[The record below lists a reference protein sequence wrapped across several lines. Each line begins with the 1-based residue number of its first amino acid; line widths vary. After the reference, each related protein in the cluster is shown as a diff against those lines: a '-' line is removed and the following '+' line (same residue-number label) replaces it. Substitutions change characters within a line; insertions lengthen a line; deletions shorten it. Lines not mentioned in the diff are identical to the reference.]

1 MGKVAANQ
9 YSVTG
14 EFAQKVKGYIK
25 APKVG
30 ANGNE
35 INFGWSNGAITQG
48 TSSEITFSN
57 LSAGEYSIS
66 FNTLTYA
73 AAPFVKLLLNGSEME
88 MVDDDHYSI
97 DLNLKQG
104 DNITADIPN
113 FDQYWIDPDF
123 FEKNEDGSLK
133 FLPIDGTYRVIAN
146 LALNYLEVL
155 KMNGTSTAT
164 LNDDGTGALWIIG
177 DGIATVY
184 GIEHAMYGEIV
195 VFDNGVK
202 GMVQDIKRT
211 EIGCILFGKD
221 TGIREGTRV
230 VRTGKK
236 AGIPVGDA
244 FVGRIIDALGAPI
257 DGQGEI
263 ESTEYRPIEQDAP
276 GIVDRKSVSEP
287 METGILAIDSMF
299 PIGRGQR
306 ELIIGDRQTGKTA
319 IAIDTILNQKGK
331 DVICIYVAIGQ
342 KASTVAKIVNT
353 LKKYDAMDYSI
364 VLSATASDPAPL
376 QYIAPYSGTALAEY
390 FMHKGKDVLIVY
402 DDLSKHA
409 VAYRAL
415 SLLLERSPGREAYPG
430 DVFYLHSRL
439 LERSSRLSDALGGGS
454 ITALPIIETQAGD
467 VSAYI
472 PTNVISITDGQIFL
486 ESNLFFSGMR
496 PAVNVGLSVSR
507 VGGAAQTK
515 AMKKASGSI
524 RIDLAQFREMEVFTQ
539 FSSDLDAAT
548 KEQLQYGNSLMEM
561 LKQPL
566 YRPLSQSEQVVSLC
580 CATHKVMMD
589 IEKSKIKQFQMDL
602 LEHFNTRQTA
612 IMETIERDKV
622 LTDEL
627 TQQIL
632 DAANAFKASYK
643 AS

>member
-1 MGKVAANQ
+1 MGAISATDIISIIQGEIENINWDEE
-9 YSVTG
+9 SRETG
-14 EFAQKVKGYIK
+14 E
-25 APKVG
+25 
-30 ANGNE
+30 
-35 INFGWSNGAITQG
+35 
-48 TSSEITFSN
+48 
-57 LSAGEYSIS
+57 
-66 FNTLTYA
+66 
-73 AAPFVKLLLNGSEME
+73 
-88 MVDDDHYSI
+88 
-97 DLNLKQG
+97 
-104 DNITADIPN
+104 
-113 FDQYWIDPDF
+113 
-123 FEKNEDGSLK
+123 
-133 FLPIDGTYRVIAN
+133 VIW
-146 LALNYLEVL
+146 V
-155 KMNGTSTAT
+155 
-164 LNDDGTGALWIIG
+164 G
-177 DGIATVY
+177 DGIVTVY
-184 GIEHAMYGEIV
+184 GIDHAMYGEIV
-195 VFDNGVK
+195 AFENGVK
-202 GMVQDIKRT
+202 GMVQDVRQN
-211 EIGCILFGKD
+211 EIGIILFGRD
-221 TGIREGTRV
+221 TGIKEGTKV
-230 VRTGKK
+230 VRTKKK

-244 FVGRIIDALGAPI
+244 FVGRVINALGEPI
-257 DGQGEI
+257 DGNGDVKEDD
-263 ESTEYRPIEQDAP
+263 YRPIEQEAP
-276 GIVDRKSVSEP
+276 GIIDRQSVDTP
-287 METGILAIDSMF
+287 METGILSIDSMF

-306 ELIIGDRQTGKTA
+306 ELIIGDRQTGKTS
-319 IAIDTILNQKGK
+319 IATDTIINQRGK

-353 LKKYDAMDYSI
+353 LKKHDAMDYSI
-364 VLSATASDPAPL
+364 VVSSTASDPASL
-376 QYIAPYSGTALAEY
+376 QYIAPYAGTAMAEY

-409 VAYRAL
+409 VAYRAI